1 MDTKQAAEQLRLVY
15 GITVD
20 PSAIG
25 EQLATMEAN
34 ARLAAEL
41 AGAID
46 FEAEPA
52 DYLSELDRQ
61 APVR

>member
-1 MDTKQAAEQLRLVY
+1 MDTKQAADQLRLVY

-20 PSAIG
+20 AAAIG
-25 EQLATMEAN
+25 EQVATMERN

-41 AGAID
+41 AAGID
-46 FEAEPA
+46 FESEPA
-52 DYLSELDRQ
+52 DYVSELERQ